1 MRKAF
6 LLALALASLVFAQ
19 ARPKVRAI
27 TAFIRIDA
35 LHYEAQVGEAV
46 KFLNAARE
54 EYKAAGFEVETIR
67 VVTQPLAEYTKG
79 MTHGDALALLRKYGE
94 LASKLGFS
102 PNLGAVQLTDGE
114 DRSTVDLAIDVFAS
128 TKINGSLIVAAE
140 NGIHWKSI
148 REAARLV
155 KAVAAKSPN
164 GGGNLNFATTAM
176 VKAYGPFYPGAWHD
190 GPGKTFAVGLESAG
204 VVAEVF
210 AQFHDPGAAE
220 TKLAEAL
227 TTHLMRAEAAAV
239 RIAAATQWT
248 YAGIDPTPAPLGDVS
263 IGRAIENFIGA
274 PFGSAGT
281 MTAASVITRAVQ
293 STPVKQVGYA
303 GLMVPVLEDN
313 VLAKRWEEGT
323 YNMDSLLAYSAVCA
337 GGLDTIPLPVDE
349 ALLAR
354 GRERFDIYCAPCHGR
369 LGDGNGITK
378 KLGVMPT
385 VANLHDQRI
394 VGLADGDIFNTVT
407 HGKSTMGAYGPL
419 MPVWDRWAAI
429 AYLRALQFSRLGS
442 MDDVPEAARAALK
455 K

>member
-6 LLALALASLVFAQ
+6 LFALALASLAFAE

-54 EYKAAGFEVETIR
+54 EYKAAGFGVETIR

-79 MTHGDALALLRKYGE
+79 MTHADALALLRKYGD
-94 LASKLGFS
+94 LGAKLGFS

-128 TKINGSLIVAAE
+128 TKINGSLVVAAE

-155 KAVAAKSPN
+155 KAVAARSPN

-176 VKAYGPFYPGAWHD
+176 VKPYGPFYPGAWHN
-190 GPGKTFAVGLESAG
+190 GPGKTFAVGLESAN

-227 TTHLMRAEAAAV
+227 TAHLMRAEAAAV

-248 YAGIDPTPAPLGDVS
+248 SAGIDPTPAPLGDVS
-263 IGRAIENFIGA
+263 IGRAIENFI
-274 PFGSAGT
+274 
-281 MTAASVITRAVQ
+281 
-293 STPVKQVGYA
+293 
-303 GLMVPVLEDN
+303 
-313 VLAKRWEEGT
+313 
-323 YNMDSLLAYSAVCA
+323 
-337 GGLDTIPLPVDE
+337 
-349 ALLAR
+349 
-354 GRERFDIYCAPCHGR
+354 
-369 LGDGNGITK
+369 
-378 KLGVMPT
+378 
-385 VANLHDQRI
+385 
-394 VGLADGDIFNTVT
+394 
-407 HGKSTMGAYGPL
+407 
-419 MPVWDRWAAI
+419 
-429 AYLRALQFSRLGS
+429 
-442 MDDVPEAARAALK
+442 
-455 K
+455 